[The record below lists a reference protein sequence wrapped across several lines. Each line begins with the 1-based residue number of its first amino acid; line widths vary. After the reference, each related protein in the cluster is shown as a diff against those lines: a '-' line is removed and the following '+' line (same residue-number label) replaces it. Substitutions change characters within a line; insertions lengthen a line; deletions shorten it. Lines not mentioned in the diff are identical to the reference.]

1 VTTGCARSICGNP
14 ETSAARIA
22 RSAQSDEASDSLAV
36 VDWFRISGVRLVRI
50 VGTDDQRISDGFE
63 LDLASGAR
71 LGFRLS
77 I

>member
-1 VTTGCARSICGNP
+1 VPVR
-14 ETSAARIA
+14 RIA
-22 RSAQSDEASDSLAV
+22 LNMAGWDNAPRRIRGGSGRKVAV
-36 VDWFRISGVRLVRI
+36 VDWFRISGVHLVRI
-50 VGTDDQRISDGFE
+50 VGTDDQHISGGFE